1 MTKLQEQYDRI
12 NTIIDTV
19 MQVASGN
26 LDVQIPLSTDNDEID
41 ALAMGLNMMIDDLKA
56 NVMIR
61 SENAVYIKMNYELR
75 LATEKAELARNELEE
90 YKSNLEDLVKIR
102 TAELEEKNKQLQNF
116 NQLFVGREFRIKEL
130 KDELQLLKNQM
141 ATQEESADMP
151 NS

>member
-61 SENAVYIKMNYELR
+61 SENAVYIKMNYDLR